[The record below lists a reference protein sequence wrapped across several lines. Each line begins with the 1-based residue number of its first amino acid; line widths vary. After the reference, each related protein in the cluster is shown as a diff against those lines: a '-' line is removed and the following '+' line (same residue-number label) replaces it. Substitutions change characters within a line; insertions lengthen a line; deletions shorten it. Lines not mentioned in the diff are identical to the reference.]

1 MAKGK
6 QVFDPLD
13 AALVRT
19 DEEEW
24 IQSGDGN
31 QFKVLRISKE
41 TGAWS
46 ALIKADKGQ
55 VNPPHTH
62 LGAAD
67 FYVISGGFD
76 YRGGSARAGDWVYE
90 PAGAVHEATSHPVD
104 TIYLAN
110 VYGPVGFH
118 DENGNI
124 AHVLDWRTIQL
135 MVDEAKK
142 KRTKAKAKRSTKKR
156 ATAKAAKT
164 TRSRRKAA

>member
-1 MAKGK
+1 MAKTGEA
-6 QVFDPLD
+6 FDQFD

-19 DEEEW
+19 GKEAW
-24 IQSGDGN
+24 IKTGDGN
-31 QFKVLRISKE
+31 EFKVLRISKE

-46 ALIKADKGQ
+46 ALIRAKKGQ
-55 VNPPHTH
+55 VNPSHTH

-110 VYGPVGFH
+110 VYGPVVFH
-118 DENGNI
+118 DEKGNL
-124 AHVLDWRTIQL
+124 AHVLDWRAIQT
-135 MVDEAKK
+135 MVNDDKK
-142 KRTKAKAKRSTKKR
+142 KRAAAKRKRAAKKR
-156 ATAKAAKT
+156 LGTTSKRISKKAA
-164 TRSRRKAA
+164 

>member
-1 MAKGK
+1 MAKVN

-24 IQSGDGN
+24 IQSQEGN

-46 ALIKADKGQ
+46 ALIKAKKGQ

-76 YRGGSARAGDWVYE
+76 YRGGSARTGDWVYE

-118 DENGNI
+118 DAEGNI
-124 AHVLDWRTIQL
+124 AHVLDWRAIQL

-142 KRTKAKAKRSTKKR
+142 KQRTKATSKRRT
-156 ATAKAAKT
+156 ATAKKST
-164 TRSRRKAA
+164 SRTRRKVA

>member
-1 MAKGK
+1 MAKVT

-19 DEEEW
+19 GDEEW
-24 IQSGDGN
+24 IQSGEGN
-31 QFKVLRISKE
+31 EFKVLRISKE

-46 ALIKADKGQ
+46 ALIRAKKGQ

-76 YRGGSARAGDWVYE
+76 YRGGSAREGDWVYE

-118 DENGNI
+118 DAEGNI
-124 AHVLDWRTIQL
+124 AQVLDWRMIQL

-142 KRTKAKAKRSTKKR
+142 KRSKAGSRRRTT
-156 ATAKAAKT
+156 TAKKAT
-164 TRSRRKAA
+164 SRTKRKAA

>member
-1 MAKGK
+1 MAKSK

-13 AALVRT
+13 SALIRT
-19 DEEEW
+19 DKETW

-31 QFKVLRISKE
+31 EFKVLRISKE

-46 ALIKADKGQ
+46 ALIRAKKGQ

-104 TIYLAN
+104 TVYLAN

-124 AHVLDWRTIQL
+124 AQVLDWRAIQL
-135 MVDEAKK
+135 LVDGAKK
-142 KRTKAKAKRSTKKR
+142 KRAKAKAKRVAKKSGP
-156 ATAKAAKT
+156 AKT
-164 TRSRRKAA
+164 RSSRRKAA

>member
-1 MAKGK
+1 MATVK

-13 AALVRT
+13 SALIRT
-19 DEEEW
+19 GKEAW

-31 QFKVLRISKE
+31 EFKVLRISKE

-46 ALIKADKGQ
+46 ALIRAKKGQ

-62 LGAAD
+62 LGPAD

-104 TIYLAN
+104 TVYLAN

-118 DENGNI
+118 DEKGNI
-124 AHVLDWRTIQL
+124 SHVLDWRAIQL

-142 KRTKAKAKRSTKKR
+142 KRTKAKAKRAAKKR
-156 ATAKAAKT
+156 ATVKT
-164 TRSRRKAA
+164 RGSRRKAA

>member
-1 MAKGK
+1 MAKVG
-6 QVFDPLD
+6 QVFDALD

-19 DEEEW
+19 DKEEW

-104 TIYLAN
+104 TVYLAN

-118 DENGNI
+118 DEKGNI
-124 AHVLDWRTIQL
+124 AHVLDWRAIQL
-135 MVDEAKK
+135 MVDEDKK
-142 KRTKAKAKRSTKKR
+142 KRARTKRSTKKR
-156 ATAKAAKT
+156 ATATKT

>member
-13 AALVRT
+13 SALIRT
-19 DEEEW
+19 DKETW

-31 QFKVLRISKE
+31 EFKVLRISKE

-46 ALIKADKGQ
+46 ALIRAKKGQ

-104 TIYLAN
+104 TVYLAN

-124 AHVLDWRTIQL
+124 AHVLDWRAIQL
-135 MVDEAKK
+135 MVDGAKK
-142 KRTKAKAKRSTKKR
+142 KRVKAKAKPAAKKR
-156 ATAKAAKT
+156 APAR
-164 TRSRRKAA
+164 TRGSRRKAA

>member
-1 MAKGK
+1 MAKSK

-13 AALVRT
+13 SALIRT
-19 DEEEW
+19 DKETW

-31 QFKVLRISKE
+31 EFKVLRISKE

-46 ALIKADKGQ
+46 ALIRAKKGQ

-104 TIYLAN
+104 TVYLAN

-124 AHVLDWRTIQL
+124 AQVLDWRAIQL
-135 MVDEAKK
+135 LVDGAKK
-142 KRTKAKAKRSTKKR
+142 KRAKAKAKR
-156 ATAKAAKT
+156 AAKKSGPAK
-164 TRSRRKAA
+164 TRSNRRKAA